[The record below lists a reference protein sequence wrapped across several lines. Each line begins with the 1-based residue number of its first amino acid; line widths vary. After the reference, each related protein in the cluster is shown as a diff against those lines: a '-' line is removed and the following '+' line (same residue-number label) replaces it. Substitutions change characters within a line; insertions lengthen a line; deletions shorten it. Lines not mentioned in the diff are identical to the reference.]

1 MHETHE
7 GVQDMACDTF
17 IKIASKCRRHFVI
30 QQPGESEAFIDEIV
44 RTMRKITCDLSPQQ
58 IHTFYEACGYMIS
71 AQGHKNTQERLIAE
85 LMGLPN
91 QAWDQIIQSAH
102 QDPNI
107 LQDSETIKIIGNI
120 MKTNVAACSS
130 IGSYFYPQIGRIYMD
145 MLTMYRAA
153 SQLIDE
159 AVQRDGNIATKM
171 PKVRG
176 LRTIKKEILKLI
188 TTYVEK
194 ADDLE
199 MVQQTLVPQLLEAIL
214 LDYKRN
220 VPDAR
225 EAEVLAVITVLVG
238 KLQGMMTEQV
248 PPILDAIF
256 ECTLDMINKD
266 FSEYPEHR
274 VEFFKLLRVI
284 NQRCF
289 PALLKLDQAHFKL
302 VIDSCMWASKHD
314 NRAVEGEGLNMCIE
328 LISNMADQTDQ
339 STCDAFFRSFYTTIL
354 QDVFFVLTDSDHKA
368 GFKYQS
374 LLLARMFWLVG
385 AEKIQSPIYD
395 ESQAPAGSVSNKEF
409 LSTFVASLLSNAFPN
424 LSAPQI
430 TGFIRNL
437 FESTDDIVKFKLILR
452 DFLIQL
458 KEFAGDN
465 AELFTEDRELAAKEQ
480 KEKERE
486 RGMKVGGLL
495 KPSEIEDDEL

>member
-1 MHETHE
+1 
-7 GVQDMACDTF
+7 
-17 IKIASKCRRHFVI
+17 
-30 QQPGESEAFIDEIV
+30 
-44 RTMRKITCDLSPQQ
+44 
-58 IHTFYEACGYMIS
+58 
-71 AQGHKNTQERLIAE
+71 
-85 LMGLPN
+85 MG
-91 QAWDQIIQSAH
+91 
-102 QDPNI
+102 
-107 LQDSETIKIIGNI
+107 
-120 MKTNVAACSS
+120 
-130 IGSYFYPQIGRIYMD
+130 
-145 MLTMYRAA
+145 
-153 SQLIDE
+153 
-159 AVQRDGNIATKM
+159 
-171 PKVRG
+171 
-176 LRTIKKEILKLI
+176 
-188 TTYVEK
+188 
-194 ADDLE
+194 
-199 MVQQTLVPQLLEAIL
+199 VQQTLVPQLLEAIL

-274 VEFFKLLRVI
+274 VEFFKLL
-284 NQRCF
+284 
-289 PALLKLDQAHFKL
+289 
-302 VIDSCMWASKHD
+302 IDSCMWASKHD

-395 ESQAPAGSVSNKEF
+395 ESQAPAGSVSNKDF